1 VRVGDARDD
10 RLLDSDDPRNLQRM
24 TYPKL
29 GDMPVDATTCAE
41 SEHTNR
47 SSELTGKSL
56 GQNPGPVMHDAEVS
70 VVILNTDPVIAAGL
84 TAVLQK
90 HAGFKIVP
98 TQEAGSNIVC
108 ASPAADVIVADYE
121 TALRLAEGAPQWAKN
136 LVVFTN
142 CDNEA
147 KICRALET
155 GARGYLLHGVGLP
168 ELFEAIR
175 SVRGGGVALSPLV
188 AARITNRIQG
198 KTLTAR
204 ERAVLEQL
212 MLGLSNK
219 SIASRLNL
227 RVGTVKTHLKSILG
241 KLGASSRT
249 AAVIAAQRRGL
260 LP

>member
-1 VRVGDARDD
+1 MSRPACGLPSSAFQFDFECLAEIVF
-10 RLLDSDDPRNLQRM
+10 PR
-24 TYPKL
+24 
-29 GDMPVDATTCAE
+29 
-41 SEHTNR
+41 
-47 SSELTGKSL
+47 
-56 GQNPGPVMHDAEVS
+56 
-70 VVILNTDPVIAAGL
+70 TDPVIAAGL
-84 TAVLQK
+84 TAVLQE

-98 TQEAGSNIVC
+98 TQEAGSNIGC
-108 ASPAADVIVADYE
+108 GSPAADVILADYE

-142 CDNEA
+142 WDSEA

-155 GARGYLLHGVGLP
+155 GARGYLLHRVGLP
-168 ELFEAIR
+168 ELFDAIR
-175 SVRGGGVALSPLV
+175 SVRGGGVALSPLA

-219 SIASRLNL
+219 SIASRLDL
-227 RVGTVKTHLKSILG
+227 RFGTVKTHLKSILW
-241 KLGASSRT
+241 KLGAGSRT